1 MKRAGAIAV
10 MALGLTAGGANA
22 SLYDR
27 GNGMV
32 YDDVLK
38 ITWLRGPFGGT
49 WENVNALVNNLVYGG
64 YDDWRLPAL
73 SNPNVN
79 EESCFFYRSGCSEMA
94 YMYYKN
100 YGKVSGWR
108 NIYGSGPQAPLPPN
122 AENWAL
128 FPMMGNY
135 WSVGPGFI
143 DPNTW
148 PTYSASYFDFSLGF
162 QGTEVQYSRDVPG
175 GVAVRDGDVPEPSTV
190 ALLLLSLGA
199 MAWAAR
205 RKQA

>member
-1 MKRAGAIAV
+1 MKRVAAIAGV
-10 MALGLTAGGANA
+10 ALGLMAGGANA

-79 EESCFFYRSGCSEMA
+79 ERCGPYGTCSEMA
-94 YMYYKN
+94 YMFYKN
-100 YGKVSGWR
+100 YGKVFGW
-108 NIYGSGPQAPLPPN
+108 NGIYSEATPPPN
-122 AENWAL
+122 TENWAL

-135 WSVGPGFI
+135 WSVGQGLP
-143 DPNTW
+143 DPDIW
-148 PTYSASYFDFSLGF
+148 PVYFAYYFDFNFGF

-175 GVAVRDGDVPEPSTV
+175 AVAVRDGDVPEPSTV
-190 ALLLLSLGA
+190 ALLSLSLGA

-205 RKQA
+205 RKRA

>member
-1 MKRAGAIAV
+1 MKRVAAIAGV
-10 MALGLTAGGANA
+10 ALGLMAGGANA
-22 SLYDR
+22 ALYSR

-38 ITWLRGPFGGT
+38 ITWGPGFGGT
-49 WENVNALVNNLVYGG
+49 WTNVNAWANNLVYGG

-79 EESCFFYRSGCSEMA
+79 GPCGPLGQCSEMA

-100 YGKVSGWR
+100 YGKVVGW
-108 NIYGSGPQAPLPPN
+108 NSIYGSGPQAPLPPN

-128 FPMMGNY
+128 FPMLGNH
-135 WSVGPGFI
+135 WSVLFSPFEPATGVEAKA
-143 DPNTW
+143 
-148 PTYSASYFDFSLGF
+148 YYFDFNLGVP
-162 QGTEVQYSRDVPG
+162 GTEYEYKYRDVSAA
-175 GVAVRDGDVPEPSTV
+175 VAVRDGDVPEPSTV
-190 ALLLLSLGA
+190 ALLSLSLGA

>member
-1 MKRAGAIAV
+1 MKRVAAIAGV
-10 MALGLTAGGANA
+10 ALGLMAGGANA

-49 WENVNALVNNLVYGG
+49 WENANALVNNLVYGG

-79 EESCFFYRSGCSEMA
+79 ERCGPYGTCSEMA
-94 YMYYKN
+94 YMFYKN
-100 YGKVSGWR
+100 YGKVFGWASI
-108 NIYGSGPQAPLPPN
+108 NGEAAPPPN
-122 AENWAL
+122 TENWAL
-128 FPMMGNY
+128 FPIFWGNY
-135 WSVGPGFI
+135 WSVGQGLP
-143 DPNTW
+143 DPDIW
-148 PTYSASYFDFSLGF
+148 PVYFAYYFDFRLGF
-162 QGTEVQYSRDVPG
+162 QGTEVQYSRDVQG
-175 GVAVRDGDVPEPSTV
+175 AVAVRDGDVPEPSTV
-190 ALLLLSLGA
+190 ALLSLSLGA

-205 RKQA
+205 RKRA

>member
-1 MKRAGAIAV
+1 MIKQIAAIGL
-10 MALGLTAGGANA
+10 ALGLMAGGANA

-32 YDDVLK
+32 YDDELK
-38 ITWLRGPFGGT
+38 ITWGPRFGGT
-49 WENVNALVNNLVYGG
+49 WENVNALVNNSVYGG

-79 EESCFFYRSGCSEMA
+79 ERCGPYGTCSEMA
-94 YMYYKN
+94 YMFYKN
-100 YGKVSGWR
+100 YGKVSGW
-108 NIYGSGPQAPLPPN
+108 NSIYGSGPQAPLPPN

-143 DPNTW
+143 DPDTW
-148 PTYSASYFDFSLGF
+148 PTYAASYFDFNLGF
-162 QGTEVQYSRDVPG
+162 QGTEVQYSRDVPSA
-175 GVAVRDGDVPEPSTV
+175 VAVRDGDVANVPVPATL
-190 ALLLLSLGA
+190 ALLGLGLA
-199 MAWAAR
+199 GIGAAR

>member
-1 MKRAGAIAV
+1 MKRVVAV
-10 MALGLTAGGANA
+10 IGVALGLAAGDANA

-38 ITWLRGPFGGT
+38 ITWGPRFGGT
-49 WENVNALVNNLVYGG
+49 WTEVNAWANNLVYGG

-79 EESCFFYRSGCSEMA
+79 GPCGPLGQCSEMA

-100 YGKVSGWR
+100 YGKVVGW
-108 NIYGSGPQAPLPPN
+108 NSIHGSGDKAPLPPN

-128 FPMMGNY
+128 FPMRGNY
-135 WSVGPGFI
+135 WSVTSMPFEPDTGFEG
-143 DPNTW
+143 T
-148 PTYSASYFDFSLGF
+148 AHYFDFNLGVP
-162 QGTEVQYSRDVPG
+162 GTEYVYKARDVSG
-175 GVAVRDGDVPEPSTV
+175 AVAVRYGDVPEPSTV
-190 ALLLLSLGA
+190 ALLSLSLGA

>member
-1 MKRAGAIAV
+1 MKRVAAIAGV
-10 MALGLTAGGANA
+10 ALGLMAGGANA
-22 SLYDR
+22 ALYSR

-38 ITWLRGPFGGT
+38 ITWGPGFGGT
-49 WENVNALVNNLVYGG
+49 WTNVNAWANNLVYGG

-79 EESCFFYRSGCSEMA
+79 GPCGPLGQCSEMA

-100 YGKVSGWR
+100 YGKVVGWN

-135 WSVGPGFI
+135 WSVGQGL
-143 DPNTW
+143 PNPDIW
-148 PTYSASYFDFSLGF
+148 PIYFAYYFDFRLGF
-162 QGTEVQYSRDVPG
+162 QGTEVQYSRDVQG
-175 GVAVRDGDVPEPSTV
+175 ALAVRDGDVPEPSTV
-190 ALLLLSLGA
+190 ALLSLSLGA

>member
-1 MKRAGAIAV
+1 MKRVAAIAV

-22 SLYDR
+22 ALYSR

-49 WENVNALVNNLVYGG
+49 WENANALVNNLVYGG

-73 SNPNVN
+73 SNPNIN
-79 EESCFFYRSGCSEMA
+79 EPCYSGGCSEMA

-108 NIYGSGPQAPLPPN
+108 NIYGSGDQAPLPPN

-128 FPMMGNY
+128 FSMMGNY
-135 WSVGPGFI
+135 WSDGPVFI

-148 PTYSASYFDFSLGF
+148 PTYPAYYFDFSLGF
-162 QGTEVQYSRDVPG
+162 QGTEVQYSRDVQG
-175 GVAVRDGDVPEPSTV
+175 AVAVRDGDVPEPSTV
-190 ALLLLSLGA
+190 ALLSLSLGA
-199 MAWAAR
+199 MAWVAR
-205 RKQA
+205 RKRV